1 VEIKKMQMKQ
11 ELLNNKVFCE
21 NIKSL
26 IKLSE
31 DSLNLIEKQNSEFLS
46 KLTKGQA
53 DENWLDES
61 AHLANSDWILLNSI
75 FVSMFSHF
83 EFRLFHLCKTL
94 EKESVN
100 QIKIE
105 HLSGSGITKF
115 YNYLSLV
122 ANIKSANKEAT
133 DFNEIQKFQK
143 IRNLITHN
151 GGIVLTDR
159 NKDVI
164 KDDSYKFLKEHSVVV
179 AGNLGIIRIT
189 KTTFLEYFANL
200 IFKIINEITEE
211 INLNFR

>member
-1 VEIKKMQMKQ
+1 MKQ
-11 ELLNNKVFCE
+11 ELINNEVFCE

-31 DSLNLIEKQNSEFLS
+31 DSLNLIEKQNSKFLS
-46 KLTKGQA
+46 KLTKGET
-53 DENWLDES
+53 DEDWLDES

-83 EFRLFHLCKTL
+83 EFRLFRLCKII
-94 EKESVN
+94 EKESISL
-100 QIKIE
+100 IKIE

-122 ANIKSANKEAT
+122 ANIKSANKNT
-133 DFNEIQKFQK
+133 NDFNEIQKFQK

-151 GGIVLTDR
+151 GGIILTDR
-159 NKDVI
+159 NKDIV
-164 KDDSYKFLKEHSVVV
+164 KEDTYKFLKKHKVVV
-179 AGNLGIIRIT
+179 AGSMGIIRIR

-200 IFKIINEITEE
+200 IFKIINDITKE
-211 INLNFR
+211 ININFR

>member
-1 VEIKKMQMKQ
+1 MKQ
-11 ELLNNKVFCE
+11 KLINNKVFCE

-31 DSLNLIEKQNSEFLS
+31 DSLNLIDNQNSVFMS
-46 KLTKGQA
+46 KLTKGEA

-75 FVSMFSHF
+75 FISMFSHF
-83 EFRLFHLCKTL
+83 EFRLFRLCKIL
-94 EKESVN
+94 EKESVSK
-100 QIKIE
+100 IKIE

-115 YNYLSLV
+115 YNYLNLV
-122 ANIKSANKEAT
+122 GNIKSANKNAT

-151 GGIVLTDR
+151 GGIILTDK
-159 NKDVI
+159 NKDII
-164 KDDSYKFLKEHSVVV
+164 KEDSYKFLKGHKVVV

-211 INLNFR
+211 ININFT